1 MKQPVFQGSCTAII
15 TPFSAEGIDFARL
28 ERQLDFQAENN
39 IRAIVVAGTTGE
51 NPTLELYEYEKLI
64 DFTAQH
70 IAGRMKL
77 IVGIGGNN
85 TQHCVDKARYA
96 AYCGADAV
104 LQTAPYYNKTTQA
117 GLFAHFASVAD
128 TSELPLILYNVPSRT
143 ALPISAETYSK
154 LAQHPNV
161 NGTKEASG
169 DFTLIS
175 RIAVEC
181 GDDLHLWSGNDD
193 NTLAMMAL
201 GAIGVI
207 SVASNLIPK
216 EITQLCEVCLSG
228 DFASARL
235 YNRKL
240 NELFRLLFAETNPIP
255 VKAAMKLADLD
266 SGISRPPLVDAT
278 PQLRDALEKEMQR
291 LNLLPTN

>member
-1 MKQPVFQGSCTAII
+1 M
-15 TPFSAEGIDFARL
+15 
-28 ERQLDFQAENN
+28 
-39 IRAIVVAGTTGE
+39 
-51 NPTLELYEYEKLI
+51 
-64 DFTAQH
+64 
-70 IAGRMKL
+70 
-77 IVGIGGNN
+77 
-85 TQHCVDKARYA
+85 
-96 AYCGADAV
+96 
-104 LQTAPYYNKTTQA
+104 
-117 GLFAHFASVAD
+117 
-128 TSELPLILYNVPSRT
+128 
-143 ALPISAETYSK
+143 
-154 LAQHPNV
+154 
-161 NGTKEASG
+161 
-169 DFTLIS
+169 IS